1 MHHAT
6 NHPWDRFIL
15 FCLLIFSISCSQVR
29 LIQEYDEVTDRQITS
44 MQEKF
49 ARFFVKMRKQ
59 AGMPEGNYVKYE
71 SFYDDVRTQLNV
83 LEVRNRAIPRTDI
96 TNDIISSLAKE
107 VDLLENLHRM
117 GFTTYDEVIPV
128 KYAMES
134 SFAAMLKFQLA
145 LKSRIK

>member
-1 MHHAT
+1 
-6 NHPWDRFIL
+6 
-15 FCLLIFSISCSQVR
+15 
-29 LIQEYDEVTDRQITS
+29 
-44 MQEKF
+44 
-49 ARFFVKMRKQ
+49 
-59 AGMPEGNYVKYE
+59 
-71 SFYDDVRTQLNV
+71 
-83 LEVRNRAIPRTDI
+83 VRNRAIPRTDI
-96 TNDIISSLAKE
+96 TNDIISSLEKE